1 MHVKCLTF
9 EGTTPST
16 TGFVYTAARSSV
28 GPKRVVSI
36 VLTPRFLTD
45 GGSDYAEA
53 WGTIMLYD
61 TVALSDDDS
70 IPGGLDAAKIRFPM
84 HLGRSFGGSMVS
96 VISDVDGYISFSDG
110 ITIDSKLRSGLTDEE
125 TNPIK
130 QCKVDIFYV

>member
-9 EGTTPST
+9 EGTTPSA

-36 VLTPRFLTD
+36 VLTPRFMSD
-45 GGSDYAEA
+45 GPLAQA

-61 TVALSDDDS
+61 TPALTDDDP
-70 IPGGLDAAKIRFPM
+70 IPGGLGAAKIRFPM
-84 HLGRSFGGSMVS
+84 HLGRSYGGSMVS
-96 VISDVDGYISFSDG
+96 VISDIDGYILFSDG
-110 ITIDSKLRSGLTDEE
+110 ITIDSKLRSGLTDEAE
-125 TNPIK
+125 NPIL